1 MNRVQFLK
9 DTSAAKLDIPEKTIV
24 VYREGFSLPK
34 LDADYIEFEKYKIAY
49 DSIDCKFMVIVGLNR
64 IINPA
69 NRCDF
74 IHEHLTT
81 LTPNIQKVS
90 IDTLPWIGEPWRL
103 YYHYQYSRC
112 GKFGV
117 SYSYPIEGEW
127 QKWFYRESNDSQ
139 LSGNNIGLL
148 IESTYSDLDLLDAS
162 FELIE
167 PSDNELEWYAQ
178 AKENVFSKYDTP
190 KMLINNLL
198 KLANAHFGLDVSFDS
213 FRSPATTDLF
223 GKKSNAFTMPDIGI
237 YRFMAEENRRR
248 MHTFNAV
255 VRP

>member
-9 DTSAAKLDIPEKTIV
+9 DTSTAKVDIPEKTIV
-24 VYREGFSLPK
+24 VYRDGFALPK
-34 LDADYIEFEKYKIAY
+34 LDADYIEFEKYKVAY
-49 DSIDCKFMVIVGLNR
+49 DSIECNFIVLVGLNR
-64 IINPA
+64 IINPV

-81 LTPNIQKVS
+81 LTPHIPKVS

-112 GKFGV
+112 GKFGA

-139 LSGNNIGLL
+139 LSAANVRLVID
-148 IESTYSDLDLLDAS
+148 STFSDLDPLMAT
-162 FELIE
+162 FELVE
-167 PSDNELEWYAQ
+167 PTDNEVQWYAQ
-178 AKENVFSKYDTP
+178 AKEQVFAKYDTP

-198 KLANAHFGLDVSFDS
+198 KLANAHFGLDISFDS
-213 FRSPATTDLF
+213 FRSKPTTDLF
-223 GKKSNAFTMPDIGI
+223 GKTANCFKMPSLGI
-237 YRFMAEENRRR
+237 YRFMMEENRRR
-248 MHTFNAV
+248 LATFNAV
-255 VRP
+255 IQ

>member
-9 DTSAAKLDIPEKTIV
+9 DTSTAKVDIPEKTIV
-24 VYREGFSLPK
+24 VYRDGFALPK

-49 DSIDCKFMVIVGLNR
+49 DSIECNFIVLVGLNR

-81 LTPNIQKVS
+81 LTPHIPKVS

-103 YYHYQYSRC
+103 YYHYQYSKC
-112 GKFGV
+112 GKFGA

-127 QKWFYRESNDSQ
+127 QRWFYRESNDSQ
-139 LSGNNIGLL
+139 LSAANVRLL
-148 IESTYSDLDLLDAS
+148 IESTYSDLDPLTTS
-162 FELIE
+162 FELTE
-167 PSDNELEWYAQ
+167 PTEKDLQWYSQ
-178 AKENVFSKYDTP
+178 AKEQVFAKYDTP

-198 KLANAHFGLDVSFDS
+198 KLANTHFGLSISFDS
-213 FRSPATTDLF
+213 FREIKPQDLF
-223 GKKSNAFTMPDIGI
+223 SVGPVCLKMPGLGI
-237 YRFMAEENRRR
+237 YRFMVEENLRRLK
-248 MHTFNAV
+248 TFNAV
-255 VRP
+255 IQ